1 MRFKSFKKLFL
12 IMNGKNN
19 FMDVKDPGVAAIT
32 GASSG
37 IGDCFARILAS
48 QGFDLVITARRK
60 ERLESLASELKK
72 KYGINVE
79 IIPGDLSKAEF
90 MKEFGSYIE
99 SIGNLDVLVNNAGFS
114 TAEDFISKNSDID
127 VFMRMINL
135 HCNVIAY
142 LMHAA
147 LKPMRENDRG
157 VIFNISSTASLM
169 LHGSKEPMYHST
181 KAFISAFTEMVQ
193 HKVSYIKSNVKLKSI
208 CPGNTHSE
216 IWGETGL
223 AEPNK
228 FGGPMSPEEVVTI
241 SLDSYKNN
249 DIIVITGDHN
259 IEEIVEW
266 KEITYKKHGR
276 YFSKNFTKSGLYK
289 KL

>member
-1 MRFKSFKKLFL
+1 
-12 IMNGKNN
+12 
-19 FMDVKDPGVAAIT
+19 
-32 GASSG
+32 
-37 IGDCFARILAS
+37 
-48 QGFDLVITARRK
+48 
-60 ERLESLASELKK
+60 
-72 KYGINVE
+72 
-79 IIPGDLSKAEF
+79 
-90 MKEFGSYIE
+90 
-99 SIGNLDVLVNNAGFS
+99 
-114 TAEDFISKNSDID
+114 
-127 VFMRMINL
+127 MRMINL
-135 HCNVIAY
+135 HCNATAY

-147 LKPMRENDRG
+147 LKPMQENDRG

-169 LHGSKEPMYHST
+169 LHGSREPMYHST

-193 HKVSYIKSNVKLKSI
+193 HKLNFIKSNAKLKAI

-216 IWGETGL
+216 IWGETGV

-228 FGGPMSPEEVVTI
+228 FGGPMSSEEVVTI

-259 IEEIVEW
+259 IKEIVEW
-266 KEITYKKHGR
+266 KEISYNKHGR